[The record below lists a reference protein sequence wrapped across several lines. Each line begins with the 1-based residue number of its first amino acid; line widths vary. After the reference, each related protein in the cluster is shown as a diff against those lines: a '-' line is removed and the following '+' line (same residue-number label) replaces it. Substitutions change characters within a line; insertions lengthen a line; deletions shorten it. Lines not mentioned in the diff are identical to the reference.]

1 MYLKALKEAGKE
13 IYSNSLNLHIYK
25 DLNRF
30 IKETISSKSFKNW
43 FEMLNFEPAN
53 KQQPQLLRLLSF
65 EKSLLLYLK

>member
-30 IKETISSKSFKNW
+30 IKETISNETFKLAQN
-43 FEMLNFEPAN
+43 N
-53 KQQPQLLRLLSF
+53 
-65 EKSLLLYLK
+65 